1 MRDGLSR
8 GRGRGQGQ
16 GQVENRKIFD
26 HYRDTHL
33 WGRFQELSTIIGQ
46 YHAKM
51 EETFTIETQRNKMPE
66 KQTTDK
72 IKHKQ
77 EASREHTR
85 FLTVWAA
92 NTLPSHS
99 QYPTK
104 FPQANKSLRESKKSS
119 SMEASRRTQPTSE

>member
-8 GRGRGQGQ
+8 GRGRGR
-16 GQVENRKIFD
+16 GQVENRKIFN

-33 WGRFQELSTIIGQ
+33 CGRFQELSTIIDQ
-46 YHAKM
+46 YHARM

-85 FLTVWAA
+85 FLTV
-92 NTLPSHS
+92 
-99 QYPTK
+99 
-104 FPQANKSLRESKKSS
+104 
-119 SMEASRRTQPTSE
+119 